1 MPLNF
6 KHASTVWSRRILVI
20 GVLVVSLVLATA
32 YAREGDAGP
41 LHSIQSVTAGASTPL
56 KTLGASVDAG
66 ATSVRENTED
76 LTADADTLNALR
88 DQNQALRESAS
99 RAEEYRQEAER
110 LQKLL
115 DIKQDSNVDG
125 IGGRVIGK
133 SAQAWSQ
140 TITIDVGSSKGVQNG
155 MTVMG
160 GSGVIG
166 QVISTTENTSEV
178 RLLTDPRSG
187 VAVTIQSN
195 RGSGIVRGSLEGLLY
210 LEDVSEDNIPKAGD
224 VVVTSGLG
232 GSYTAGLMVGTVT
245 SVDQNTNDSTSRIV
259 IASNGSAN
267 SLEEVFVV
275 TGTSGSDSNGGQ

>member
-41 LHSIQSVTAGASTPL
+41 LHSIQSVTAGASAPL